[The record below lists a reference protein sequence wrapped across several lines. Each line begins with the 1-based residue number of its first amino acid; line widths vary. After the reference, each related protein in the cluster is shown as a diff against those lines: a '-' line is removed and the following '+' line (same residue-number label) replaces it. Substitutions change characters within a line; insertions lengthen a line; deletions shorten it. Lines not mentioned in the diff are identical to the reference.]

1 MYLISVSY
9 PEEETKGVYFGCDG
23 EYKLHVKLDMKCWNN
38 GYRCLDLD
46 TWINKK
52 IKYESCFE
60 NKESKSDFPPASCPA
75 GHIFPKVCS
84 GDKMWNGAPNTDGRE
99 FWLGESGNQGAC
111 LVPATANTTKD
122 VLFPSVGCASTYD
135 LSEGWKLQK
144 AITDCDGKWGKEVT
158 TNRACSFRGTPFTCE
173 DVFKTCRKSAECV
186 IVQVNKHTKE
196 DNFYFT
202 EQICGGSGCK
212 NIEVCK

>member
-23 EYKLHVKLDMKCWNN
+23 EYKLHLKLDMKCWNN

-111 LVPATANTTKD
+111 IISALNDTTKD
-122 VLFPSVGCASTYD
+122 ALFPSAGCDSIYN
-135 LSEGWKLQK
+135 LSEGWKLEK
-144 AITDCDGKWGKEVT
+144 AISDCDGNWGKEVT
-158 TNRACSFRGTPFTCE
+158 KTKQCPQAGAGIQTCV
-173 DVFKTCRKSAECV
+173 DVFKTCRRSPECV
-186 IVQVNKHTKE
+186 IVQVRRYIKE
-196 DNFYFT
+196 TDLYYNDA
-202 EQICGGSGCK
+202 ICGNGCDLMD
-212 NIEVCK
+212 VCK